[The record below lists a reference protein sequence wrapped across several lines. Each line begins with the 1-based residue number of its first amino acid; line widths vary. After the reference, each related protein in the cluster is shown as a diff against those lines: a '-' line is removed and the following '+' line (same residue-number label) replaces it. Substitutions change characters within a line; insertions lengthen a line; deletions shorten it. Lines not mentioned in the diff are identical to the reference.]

1 MPTALERINCVVVQ
15 KETEHVVAVVVV
27 VVVVIVVVIVV
38 VVVVVEEVLFGL
50 KGASPKSMIGKTQQ
64 AKT

>member
-1 MPTALERINCVVVQ
+1 MPTALERINFVVVQ

-27 VVVVIVVVIVV
+27 VVIVVVII
-38 VVVVVEEVLFGL
+38 VVVVVEEVLSGL
-50 KGASPKSMIGKTQQ
+50 KGASPQSMIAHTWQ

>member
-1 MPTALERINCVVVQ
+1 MPTALERINFVVVQ

-27 VVVVIVVVIVV
+27 VVIVVVIIV
-38 VVVVVEEVLFGL
+38 VVVVVEEVLSGL
-50 KGASPKSMIGKTQQ
+50 KGASPQSMIAHTWQ

>member
-1 MPTALERINCVVVQ
+1 MPTALERINFVVVQ

-27 VVVVIVVVIVV
+27 VVIVVVII
-38 VVVVVEEVLFGL
+38 VVVVEEVLSGL
-50 KGASPKSMIGKTQQ
+50 KGASPQSMIAHTWQ

>member
-1 MPTALERINCVVVQ
+1 MPTALERINFVVVQ

-27 VVVVIVVVIVV
+27 VVIVVVIIVV
-38 VVVVVEEVLFGL
+38 VVVVVEEVLSGL
-50 KGASPKSMIGKTQQ
+50 KGASPQSMIAHTWQ